1 MPGKAEI
8 NVWYQQLDDTIA
20 NTDLIEKHNRVY
32 AAKHTDTFSL
42 QQNTGIYNVI
52 IIKYSFFRFSSLHL
66 R

>member
-8 NVWYQQLDDTIA
+8 KVWYQQLDNTIA
-20 NTDLIEKHNRVY
+20 NTDLLGKQNGIY
-32 AAKHTDTFSL
+32 AAKYTDTFSL

-52 IIKYSFFRFSSLHL
+52 IIKYSFFRFSRLHL